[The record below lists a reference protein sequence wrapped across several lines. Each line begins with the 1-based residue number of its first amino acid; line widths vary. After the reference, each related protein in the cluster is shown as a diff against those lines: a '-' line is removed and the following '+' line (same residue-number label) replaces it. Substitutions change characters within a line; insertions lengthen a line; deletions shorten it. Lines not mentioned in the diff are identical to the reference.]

1 MGTGNGGVHKVS
13 SQRQERGQD
22 LQGSEVWPN
31 FFIVGAAK
39 AGTSSLYA
47 YLRQHPQV
55 YMSAVKEPHFFS
67 QIEPSDGQHYRMRT
81 TTDRESY
88 LKLFRKA
95 NGALAVGEA
104 SPSYLWDERAP
115 HRIRE
120 QVPEARI
127 IMVLRDPIER
137 AHSHYL
143 MNVRENTQPLPF
155 YEALREDQSKPN
167 KSWTTANLY
176 VELGQYASQVERYL
190 GLFGPERLLVLMFED
205 LKRDPA
211 TLVRRTAR
219 FLGVDEGPVADME
232 LGIGNPYNAYA
243 LPRGGLARGLYRSL
257 WMRNLARYTVP
268 QWLRWKLRDQ
278 VLMRPAEK
286 PAMDARALEALRGV
300 YAGDVEKLE
309 GLLGR
314 PLPELRRS
322 WKVEVT

>member
-1 MGTGNGGVHKVS
+1 V
-13 SQRQERGQD
+13 QRAVKERGTQAT
-22 LQGSEVWPN
+22 VWPN

-55 YMSAVKEPHFFS
+55 YMSAVKEPHYFS

-81 TTDRESY
+81 MTDRESY
-88 LKLFRKA
+88 LKLFRKT

-120 QVPEARI
+120 RVPEARI
-127 IMVLRDPIER
+127 IILLRDPIER

-176 VELGQYASQVERYL
+176 IELGQYASQVERYL
-190 GLFGPERLLVLMFED
+190 GLFGPERVLVLMFED

-211 TLVRRTAR
+211 TLVRRSAR
-219 FLGVDEGPVADME
+219 FLGVDDEPVADME
-232 LGIGNPYNAYA
+232 LGIGPYNAYA
-243 LPRGGLARGLYRSL
+243 LPRGGLVRGLYRSH
-257 WMRNLARYTVP
+257 WIRNLARYTVP

-300 YAGDVEKLE
+300 YASDVEKLE

-322 WKVEVT
+322 WKGEVT